1 MKVTISQPW
10 FFILIPILFLI
21 IYYSGRVLMM
31 EPAKRR
37 GAIVRRCLMAL
48 LLVCALSGIRIS
60 LEKYNP
66 TTVFLVDVSDSM
78 AGNLTKV
85 TEEVV
90 KAIGDMPQGNKAG
103 VVAFGAE
110 ATVEQFVTE
119 QKLFGEFQTTPV
131 STATNLEKAIQ
142 AGIALFPA
150 DSAKRLVLITD
161 GNQNQGDL
169 LEMSANVMA
178 GDIATY
184 VYKLENNIGEEV
196 YISDMQVPEKIA
208 VGDTFEVQLHV
219 ESTVETSAMLSLYAD
234 KKLKKKEQVSLSKG
248 ENTFIFQDT
257 RKEEGFVNYRAVIE
271 PGRDQ
276 LSVNNEYVAFTQ
288 AEAGDKVLVI
298 EGQEGNTAEFRKI
311 LDAANISYDR
321 VRSETAPDSLKEI
334 NQYKSM
340 ILVDV
345 YAGDL
350 RQGFLDNLENYVK
363 NYGGGVVCV
372 GGENCYALGG
382 YKDTPLEKVLPVNMD
397 LQGEKEIP
405 QMAMVLV
412 IDHSG
417 SMLGDS
423 SMNVSP
429 LDMAKEAAAAALDNL
444 RDIDEIGVLTFDDTY
459 GWASRLG
466 TIDDREQVREKI
478 YSIVEGGGTSIYP
491 AVEAAYKNIKKSD
504 AKIKHIVLLT
514 DGQDSNRG
522 YDKLLE
528 EIVGDGISLSTV
540 AVGSGADSQLLSNL
554 ATNGGGRYYQTRDGD
569 DLPRIFAQ
577 EVYLSTDTYL
587 VNRTFTPEIV
597 KSTGIL
603 EGVADE
609 GLPQMYGYVA
619 TTKKDT
625 ATSILVSDEKEPI
638 LTSWQYGL
646 GKTVAFA
653 SDAENRW
660 TAEYAGWEEYPAFW
674 KNIISW
680 TESSMEDSGTSL
692 AVSQEGSTAKVVYTT
707 KEYDGDSE
715 VLVVYTDE
723 DGQQHEQSLE
733 ATSPGTF
740 EGNLGLSKTGVYNI
754 NVRQNQSGE
763 TVSSRNATL
772 TMQYS
777 AEYRY
782 DRTTNVL
789 EDFVAQTGGENV
801 DTLDGIFKKR
811 LKRVTSAIDITMA
824 LLVICILLFMY
835 DVTVRRLQISITDL
849 LPKRKP
855 ALAEGEAAGGRKAGK
870 GMSQTP
876 GGAGTGGMQQREPGM
891 HVSDENVQAASS
903 GDKRKPVEKPPKL
916 TRQEKKEAKRAE
928 KQRLAETQRE
938 KMLDTSALL
947 KRKEE
952 RER

>member
-1 MKVTISQPW
+1 MKLAISQPW

-37 GAIVRRCLMAL
+37 AAIVRRCVMAL

-78 AGNLTKV
+78 AGNVAQV
-85 TEEVV
+85 TGEVV

-103 VVAFGAE
+103 VIAFGAE

-119 QKLFGEFQTTPV
+119 QKLFGELQTTPV

-208 VGDTFEVQLHV
+208 VGDTFQVEVHV
-219 ESTVETSAMLSLYAD
+219 ESTVETSAKLSLYAD
-234 KKLKKKEQVSLSKG
+234 KKLKKEERVSLSKG

-257 RKEEGFVNYRAVIE
+257 RKDEGFVNYRAVIE
-271 PGRDQ
+271 PGKDQ

-288 AEAGDKVLVI
+288 AEVGDKILVI

-311 LDAANISYDR
+311 LEAANISYDR
-321 VRSETAPDSLKEI
+321 VRSATAPDSLKEM
-334 NQYKSM
+334 NQYKS
-340 ILVDV
+340 IVLVDV
-345 YAGDL
+345 YAEDL

-363 NYGGGVVCV
+363 NYGGGLVCV
-372 GGENCYALGG
+372 GGQNCYALGG

-405 QMAMVLV
+405 QMAMVMV

-417 SMLGDS
+417 SMMGDS
-423 SMNVSP
+423 TMTVSP
-429 LDMAKEAAAAALDNL
+429 LDMAKEAAASALDNL
-444 RDIDEIGVLTFDDTY
+444 RDIDEIGVLTFDDTF

-466 TIDDREQVREKI
+466 VIDDREKVREKI
-478 YSIVEGGGTSIYP
+478 YSIAEGGGTSIYP
-491 AVEAAYKNIKKSD
+491 AVNAAYEAIKKSD
-504 AKIKHIVLLT
+504 AKIKHIILLT

-528 EIVGDGISLSTV
+528 QIVGDGISLSTV
-540 AVGSGADSQLLSNL
+540 AVGNDADSKLLSNL
-554 ATNGGGRYYQTRDGD
+554 AANGGGRYYQTRDGD

-603 EGVADE
+603 EGVADA

-680 TESSMEDSGTSL
+680 TESSMEDSDTTL
-692 AVSQEGSTAKVVYTT
+692 AVTQEGSTAKVVYTT

-715 VLVVYTDE
+715 VSVVYTDE
-723 DGQQHEQSLE
+723 DGQEHEQTLE
-733 ATSPGTF
+733 ATAPGTF
-740 EGNLGLSKTGVYNI
+740 EGTLGLSKTGVYNI
-754 NVRQNQSGE
+754 NVRQNQSGDI
-763 TVSSRNATL
+763 VRSRNATL

-782 DRTTNVL
+782 DQTTNVL
-789 EDFVAQTGGENV
+789 EDFVAQTGGESV

-811 LKRVTSAIDITMA
+811 LKRVTSAIDTTMA

-835 DVTVRRLQISITDL
+835 DVAARRLQMSIMDL
-849 LPKRKP
+849 LPKRKSVP
-855 ALAEGEAAGGRKAGK
+855 AEAVAAGHGNADRKISKSLGETGAEGGPQKTSSKSAKKQADKA
-870 GMSQTP
+870 
-876 GGAGTGGMQQREPGM
+876 
-891 HVSDENVQAASS
+891 
-903 GDKRKPVEKPPKL
+903 PKQ
-916 TRQEKKEAKRAE
+916 TRQEKKEAKKAE
-928 KQRLAETQRE
+928 KQRMAEAQRE